1 MSTAGTKIEDDEG
14 KQLQR
19 FANVQVFPD
28 GSSIEVYSSPENQ
41 RLRVRHSS
49 GSHLEFKADGSVM
62 LKAIKD
68 MHINPSAMSK
78 QNKEQKG
85 SDKSTTRYDTDYV
98 LDVRGRLFLKASEIN
113 IEAGSTLRQTAGT
126 DMIMSANNTIMKDTE
141 SLSIEPQKSLY
152 IDTKEVRERVVHKTN
167 YEGEDEDNQPGGGD
181 ITYMKGK
188 SVIINDDPEGG
199 ISIITKGY
207 LNFVCGQERVDIVG
221 KYTEKPEKEAIGTWT
236 NKVFQPEEA
245 ASQNKDKP
253 GGTYYVETEGSMVQK
268 LCTEEPSKMV
278 KPNGRFLEIVEGD
291 NKEQTMK
298 ENKITMVVKKDMYKQ
313 VKEGKYESKVKKDE
327 KWEVEGERT
336 RKVKKNEKVEIQGT
350 QKIKAKKIFL
360 N

>member
-14 KQLQR
+14 KQVQR
-19 FANVQVFPD
+19 FANVHVFPD

-62 LKAIKD
+62 LKSIKD
-68 MHINPSAMSK
+68 AHWNTSAMSK

-85 SDKSTTRYDTDYV
+85 SDKSTHRVDTDYV
-98 LDVRGRLFLKASEIN
+98 LDVRGRLFIKASEIN
-113 IEAGSTLRQTAGT
+113 IEAGSTFRQSAGT
-126 DMIMSANNTIMKDTE
+126 DMIISGNNTIMKDTE

-152 IDTKEVRERVVHKTN
+152 IDTKEVRERVVHTTT
-167 YEGEDEDNQPGGGD
+167 YEGEDEDKQKGGGD
-181 ITYMKGK
+181 IKYMKGK
-188 SVIINDDPEGG
+188 SVIINDDEEGG
-199 ISIITKGY
+199 ISIISKGY
-207 LNFVCGQERVDIVG
+207 LNFVCGQERVDICG
-221 KYTEKPEKEAIGTWT
+221 KYTEKPEKEAVGTWT
-236 NKVFQPEEA
+236 NKVFQPDPA

-253 GGTYYVETEGSMVQK
+253 GGTYYLETEGSLVQK

-278 KPNGRFLEIVEGD
+278 KPNGRFVQVMEGD

-298 ENKITMVVKKDMYKQ
+298 EDKYTIVKEGDMYKQ

-336 RKVKKNEKVEIQGT
+336 RKVKKNEKVEIEGQ